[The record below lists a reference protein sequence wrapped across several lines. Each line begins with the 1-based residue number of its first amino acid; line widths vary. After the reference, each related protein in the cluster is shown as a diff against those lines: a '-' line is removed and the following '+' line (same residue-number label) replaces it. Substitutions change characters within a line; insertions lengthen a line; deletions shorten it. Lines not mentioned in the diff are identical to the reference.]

1 MNGSYASSEARADF
15 SADRISFE
23 TSAVVLIADLLE
35 RSYIE
40 TIAGFAEQDPA
51 RAHAALDATLHLVE
65 QTVGMREA
73 MAESRIDRTVLQ
85 IVRASLTVVVDNAR
99 SRIPTG

>member
-1 MNGSYASSEARADF
+1 MKGNYASSDAAADF
-15 SADRISFE
+15 SSDRISFE

-40 TIAGFAEQDPA
+40 TIASFGEQDPA
-51 RAHAALDATLHLVE
+51 RAHAALDATLALVE

-73 MAESRIDRTVLQ
+73 LADSRIDRTVLQ

-99 SRIPTG
+99 ARIPTG

>member
-1 MNGSYASSEARADF
+1 MKGNWASNDVSADY

-40 TIAGFAEQDPA
+40 TGARYAEDDPA

-65 QTVGMREA
+65 QAVGMREA
-73 MAESRIDRTVLQ
+73 MSESRIDRTVLQ

-99 SRIPTG
+99 ARIPTG

>member
-1 MNGSYASSEARADF
+1 MKGNYASNDA
-15 SADRISFE
+15 SADMPAERISFE

-40 TIAGFAEQDPA
+40 TVARYGEQDPA

-65 QTVGMREA
+65 QTVGVREA
-73 MAESRIDRTVLQ
+73 LADSRIDRTVLQ

-99 SRIPTG
+99 ARIPTG

>member
-1 MNGSYASSEARADF
+1 MKGNYASNDAGPDYA
-15 SADRISFE
+15 ADRVSFE

-40 TIAGFAEQDPA
+40 TIARYGEHDPA
-51 RAHAALDATLHLVE
+51 RAHAALDATLGLVE
-65 QTVGMREA
+65 ETVGMREA
-73 MAESRIDRTVLQ
+73 QAESRIDRTVLQ

-99 SRIPTG
+99 ARIPTG

>member
-1 MNGSYASSEARADF
+1 MKGNYASSEAMADPL
-15 SADRISFE
+15 ADRISFD

-40 TIAGFAEQDPA
+40 TVARYGEDDPA
-51 RAHAALDATLHLVE
+51 RAHAALDAALHLVE

-99 SRIPTG
+99 SRIPAG

>member
-1 MNGSYASSEARADF
+1 MKGNYASSEARPDLA
-15 SADRISFE
+15 ADRISFE

-40 TIAGFAEQDPA
+40 TVARYGEDDPR
-51 RAHAALDATLHLVE
+51 RAHAALDETLHLVE
-65 QTVGMREA
+65 QTVGVREA

-99 SRIPTG
+99 SRIPAG

>member
-1 MNGSYASSEARADF
+1 MKGNYASNDLAADF

-40 TIAGFAEQDPA
+40 TIARYGEQDPE

-65 QTVGMREA
+65 QTVGLREA
-73 MAESRIDRTVLQ
+73 LADSRIDRTVLQ

-99 SRIPTG
+99 ARIPKG

>member
-1 MNGSYASSEARADF
+1 MKGNYASSNAAGDF
-15 SADRISFE
+15 STDRISFE

-40 TIAGFAEQDPA
+40 TIADLGERDPA
-51 RAHAALDATLHLVE
+51 RAHAALDATLELVE
-65 QTVGMREA
+65 ETVGRREA
-73 MAESRIDRTVLQ
+73 IAESRIDRTVLQ

-99 SRIPTG
+99 ARIPAG